1 MPPEGGDLFIGV
13 GVDAWDDAD
22 VFGDGLRDGFRDD
35 IDTNAQGALVFCD
48 RVPSECGCVG
58 VD

>member
-13 GVDAWDDAD
+13 GVDAWGGAD
-22 VFGDGLRDGFRDD
+22 VFGDDSRDGFRDD
-35 IDTNAQGALVFCD
+35 IDTNAQGAMVFCD
-48 RVPSECGCVG
+48 LAPIECECVD

>member
-13 GVDAWDDAD
+13 GVAAWGDAD
-22 VFGDGLRDGFRDD
+22 VFGDDLRDGFRDD
-35 IDTNAQGALVFCD
+35 IDTNAQGAMVFCD
-48 RVPSECGCVG
+48 LQSIECGYVG